1 MVEELRKPSV
11 PIAHQGTALWL
22 LLRGDGIGASE
33 VAAACGIC
41 PYQQPIELYAKKRAV
56 FEGRDPEQDKPTLP
70 MRHGTHNEPLVK
82 QLFEEWNG
90 GTPLMVPN
98 PAMYKSEDHSHRL
111 ASPDAIVSPGVL
123 LECKTASAYGADKWG
138 DGDEIPVNYLAQVQ
152 WQMGIM
158 NAHKCYVAVLIGNS
172 DFRVYEI
179 ERSQPTIDG
188 LYAKVDAFWQR
199 VLDGNPPDV
208 DYARPGAYDAIK
220 HSVQKIT
227 GEVCELPEDLSAK
240 WQRSERIGSLIG
252 KLKAKQEQIKAE
264 VLYRMG
270 ENGAAVMPDGRM
282 LRRKIIEKKSFTVA
296 ASRSLDLRAVK
307 YDGSPI
313 TGSLV
318 NDTASDDDGKE
329 GLAGVAVVGQLQGIG
344 CTSVAE
350 PHDSGA
356 VYAGR
361 VELPV
366 AGA

>member
-1 MVEELRKPSV
+1 MAE
-11 PIAHQGTALWL
+11 PIAVAEPHTNAWFAA
-22 LLRGDGIGASE
+22 RSTGIGASE

-41 PYQQPIELYAKKRAV
+41 PYQQPIELYAKKRAA
-56 FEGRDPEQDKPTLP
+56 FEGRVLDHDKPTLA

-82 QLFEEWNG
+82 ELFEEWNG
-90 GTPLMVPN
+90 GKYLLVWEPP
-98 PAMYKSEDHSHRL
+98 MYRSNEHPHRI
-111 ASPDAIVSPGVL
+111 ASPDAIVRDGVL

-152 WQMGIM
+152 WQMGVM

-179 ERSQPTIDG
+179 ERSQQTIDA

-199 VLDGNPPDV
+199 VVDGNPPEV

-240 WQRSERIGSLIG
+240 WRRSERIGSLIG

-313 TGSLV
+313 TGRLV
-318 NDTASDDDGKE
+318 NDTASDDGKE

-350 PHDSGA
+350 PHDGGA
-356 VYAGR
+356 VHAGR